1 MPTDLYLIRHGEA
14 VANVEPIIGGMR
26 GDVGLT
32 ELGRKQA
39 ELLEQRLRAEQLRA
53 DQLYVSTL
61 PRALETG
68 EYVARA
74 LQLPIQ
80 RDDDLQELRPGEAD
94 GLSLDE
100 WRRRFGEPDGSLPTH
115 LFRPFSPG
123 GESWAGF
130 LVRAGGAWPASSP
143 NMRTR
148 RWWRCATVACWRSR
162 STSRLV
168 WAEPA
173 IGCLRPA
180 QHQHH
185 ALAPSPR
192 IAWPVGVD
200 TGDLQRCRPPGGR
213 RRAGGVAA
221 GGRADAAER
230 GLNGSRTGVTV
241 RGSSGTRKVPGRYVH
256 VRFVALRLLQPA

>member
-74 LQLPIQ
+74 LELPIQ

-94 GLSLDE
+94 GLSVDKWQE
-100 WRRRFGEPDGSLPTH
+100 RYADPDSPLLIHP
-115 LFRPFSPG
+115 FRPFSPG

-130 LVRAGGAWPASSP
+130 LVRAGGALA
-143 NMRTR
+143 
-148 RWWRCATVACWRSR
+148 
-162 STSRLV
+162 RLV
-168 WAEPA
+168 ARHEDETVVAVCHGGVLEASFYLAFGLGGTGNRVAFAPLNTSITHWRHRRGPHGHSEWTLVTFNDAGHLAGAGVPEES
-173 IGCLRPA
+173 LREAVP
-180 QHQHH
+180 
-185 ALAPSPR
+185 
-192 IAWPVGVD
+192 
-200 TGDLQRCRPPGGR
+200 TPPGE
-213 RRAGGVAA
+213 
-221 GGRADAAER
+221 D
-230 GLNGSRTGVTV
+230 
-241 RGSSGTRKVPGRYVH
+241 
-256 VRFVALRLLQPA
+256 

>member
-39 ELLEQRLRAEQLRA
+39 ELLEQRLRAEQLNA

-74 LQLPIQ
+74 LRLPMQ

-94 GLSLDE
+94 GLSVEE
-100 WRRRFGEPDGSLPTH
+100 WQARFAGEAAH
-115 LFRPFSPG
+115 LGNHPFREFSPG

-130 LVRAGGAWPASSP
+130 LVRAGGALA
-143 NMRTR
+143 
-148 RWWRCATVACWRSR
+148 
-162 STSRLV
+162 RLV
-168 WAEPA
+168 AEHEDETVVA
-173 IGCLRPA
+173 VC
-180 QHQHH
+180 H
-185 ALAPSPR
+185 
-192 IAWPVGVD
+192 
-200 TGDLQRCRPPGGR
+200 
-213 RRAGGVAA
+213 GGVLEASFYLAFGLGGTGNRVAFAPLNTSITHWRHRLGPHGHSEWTLVTFNDA
-221 GGRADAAER
+221 GHLAVG
-230 GLNGSRTGVTV
+230 GLPEESR
-241 RGSSGTRKVPGRYVH
+241 REAVPT
-256 VRFVALRLLQPA
+256 PPDEN

>member
-74 LQLPIQ
+74 LELPIQ

-94 GLSLDE
+94 GLSVDKWQE
-100 WRRRFGEPDGSLPTH
+100 RYADPDSPLLIHP
-115 LFRPFSPG
+115 FRPFSPG

-130 LVRAGGAWPASSP
+130 LVRAGGALA
-143 NMRTR
+143 
-148 RWWRCATVACWRSR
+148 
-162 STSRLV
+162 RLV
-168 WAEPA
+168 ASHEDETVVA
-173 IGCLRPA
+173 VCHGGVLEA
-180 QHQHH
+180 SFY
-185 ALAPSPR
+185 LAFGLGGTGNRVAFAPLNTSITHWRHRRGPHGHSEWTLVTFNDAGHLAVGGVPEESPR
-192 IAWPVGVD
+192 EAVP
-200 TGDLQRCRPPGGR
+200 TPPGE
-213 RRAGGVAA
+213 
-221 GGRADAAER
+221 D
-230 GLNGSRTGVTV
+230 
-241 RGSSGTRKVPGRYVH
+241 
-256 VRFVALRLLQPA
+256 

>member
-1 MPTDLYLIRHGEA
+1 M
-14 VANVEPIIGGMR
+14 
-26 GDVGLT
+26 
-32 ELGRKQA
+32 
-39 ELLEQRLRAEQLRA
+39 
-53 DQLYVSTL
+53 STL

-173 IGCLRPA
+173 IAAFAPLNTSITHWRHRRESNGQSEWTLVTFNDAGHLAGAGVPEESLREAVP
-180 QHQHH
+180 
-185 ALAPSPR
+185 
-192 IAWPVGVD
+192 
-200 TGDLQRCRPPGGR
+200 TPPNE
-213 RRAGGVAA
+213 
-221 GGRADAAER
+221 D
-230 GLNGSRTGVTV
+230 
-241 RGSSGTRKVPGRYVH
+241 
-256 VRFVALRLLQPA
+256 